1 VTAPHL
7 IAGVDPGLSGA
18 IALYDSDAGDPFTQF
33 TIFDMPTLEIT
44 VNRKKRRRIDL
55 YAMARLVDLYAKDIA
70 LVVIEAVG
78 PSPRDSKAGAFTFG
92 ATYGIARM
100 AFASHFTPEHPA
112 TPAVWKKALGLTGD
126 KDMSR
131 ALASRMFPAA
141 SHLWARKCDDGRAES
156 ALLAWYGAKLKERG
170 QI

>member
-1 VTAPHL
+1 MTTAPHL

-18 IALYDSDAGDPFTQF
+18 IALYTSLPEHDPFI
-33 TIFDMPTLEIT
+33 IFDMPTLEIT
-44 VNRKKRRRIDL
+44 VNRKKRKRIDL
-55 YAMARLVDLYAKDIA
+55 YSLARTLDLYAKDIG

-92 ATYGIARM
+92 KTAGIVEM
-100 AFASHFTPEHPA
+100 AFAANFIPVHMAQPN
-112 TPAVWKKALGLTGD
+112 VWKKALGLTGD

-141 SHLWARKCDDGRAES
+141 SHLWARKRDDGRAEA

-170 QI
+170 QV